1 MIELAHI
8 GIYLTDSKNKT
19 FELPVNPAELTINYA
34 TDDAT
39 EQVVKLGEINRIGE
53 QKLRQ
58 INIQSVLPVKT
69 SGVHY
74 VTATKPLKTAQD
86 YINRL
91 TNIQKST
98 KPLRLVLSGTKISLK
113 MTIASFEYGFQNGN
127 SDEYVYTLKLT
138 EYKSYKAHKMK
149 ITKKKKVAKKGKQ
162 RAKPPKKI
170 GRGSKVRVNGRL
182 HLDSYGSG
190 PGVTE
195 RNAIRRISIVAKGR
209 AYPYHVVTLSGGWRG
224 WVKKSAVKAV

>member
-1 MIELAHI
+1 MAHI
-8 GIYLTDSKNKT
+8 GIYLTDDKNKT
-19 FELPVNPAELTINYA
+19 FELPVNPAELMVAYA

-53 QKLRQ
+53 VKLRQ
-58 INIQSVLPVKT
+58 ISIQSVLPVET

-74 VTATKPLKTAQD
+74 VTASKPFKTAQD

-91 TNIQKST
+91 TSIHASK
-98 KPLRLVLSGTKISLK
+98 KPLRLVLSGSKISIK

-138 EYKSYKAHKMK
+138 EYKAYQAQKLK
-149 ITKKKKVAKKGKQ
+149 IVKKKVAKKGKK
-162 RAKPPKKI
+162 RPAPPKKI

-190 PGVTE
+190 PGQTE
-195 RNAIRRISIVAKGR
+195 RNAIRRISIVANGR